1 MKDLLELSLLLGLL
15 FGPVALGRKSP
26 EFVVRAVVALS
37 TTYLMLAL
45 FVLPRLPG

>member
-15 FGPVALGRKSP
+15 WGPVFFAKRSA
-26 EFVVRAVVALS
+26 EFVVRGLVGLS
-37 TTYLMLAL
+37 GAYLMLAL